1 MSDFK
6 ICSSMTTAD
15 STEVNCDTSWCPG
28 RLYLQSRSYTELQL
42 IQLAYCCNK
51 INDANRINYNW
62 FFGKKSEKEEL
73 IELIKRHELD

>member
-1 MSDFK
+1 MVCRRF
-6 ICSSMTTAD
+6 SS
-15 STEVNCDTSWCPG
+15 PFIRG
-28 RLYLQSRSYTELQL
+28 